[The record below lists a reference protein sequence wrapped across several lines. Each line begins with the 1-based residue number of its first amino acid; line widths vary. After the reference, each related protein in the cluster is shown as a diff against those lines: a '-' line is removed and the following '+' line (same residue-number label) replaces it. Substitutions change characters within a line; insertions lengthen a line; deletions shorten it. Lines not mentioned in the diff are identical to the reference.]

1 MTDIFE
7 SQGSRRTFLV
17 KGGMLIAAASLSG
30 VACWRG
36 SAQKRPAIPP
46 TEDLMQEHGVLRRI
60 MLVYDDLAR
69 RLKQGEDIP
78 GHVLTEANDIIR
90 RFGQDYHEKNEE
102 RYVFNRFA
110 KAGKMVKMVA
120 ILSQQHLAGRKLLEK
135 IKSQSSADNLKKLL
149 ERPRIAELL
158 TSFNQLYR
166 HHAAWEDTV
175 LFPAFRSV
183 TTPQDFAA
191 VGETFAQEEDK
202 LFGRDGYDKV
212 VEQVAGLEKILG
224 IHDLQQFTP
233 KL

>member
-1 MTDIFE
+1 MTDTFE
-7 SQGSRRTFLV
+7 SQESRRTFLV

-36 SAQKRPAIPP
+36 PAKEGPAIPP
-46 TEDLMQEHGVLRRI
+46 TEDLLLEHGVLRRI
-60 MLVYDDLAR
+60 MLIYDDLVR
-69 RLKQGEDIP
+69 RLNQGEDIP

-90 RFGQDYHEKNEE
+90 RFGQDYHERHEE
-102 RYVFNRFA
+102 RYVFNRFS
-110 KAGKMVKMVA
+110 KAGKMVKLVA
-120 ILSQQHLAGRKLLEK
+120 ILSQQHLAGRKLLDK
-135 IKSQSSADNLKKLL
+135 IKTQGSPDNLKKLL

-158 TSFNQLYR
+158 ISFNQLYR

-175 LFPAFRSV
+175 LFPAFRAV

-202 LFGRDGYDKV
+202 LFGRDGNDKV
-212 VEQVAGLEKILG
+212 VEQVAGLEKVLG
-224 IHDLQQFTP
+224 IHDLQQYTP